1 MDVLEKIKN
10 KVIISSQA
18 MPGEPL
24 YEENAMKAMIKS
36 VLNGGAGG
44 LRLAGERDIKNAR
57 KMTDLPII
65 GITKPDKLPENWIE
79 RVYIT
84 PSRED
89 AKKVVDAGA
98 DIVAFD
104 GTSRNREC
112 ADTLEDL
119 IAFVR
124 KEQKIAMADISTNDE
139 AINCEKL
146 GFDIVSTT
154 LAGYTKEAQNIDMSS
169 PDWTLLSELTKSLKC
184 PVILEG
190 RIWTPEDVRR
200 AFELGAMQLLS
211 DLLLPEPSLLQKDLL
226 KHRGVS
232 QWIEK

>member
-1 MDVLEKIKN
+1 MTKTAKDALERIKN

-18 MPGEPL
+18 MKGEPL
-24 YEENAMKAMIKS
+24 YEECAMNAMIQT

-44 LRLAGERDIKNAR
+44 LRLAGERDIRNAR

-89 AKKVVDAGA
+89 AKKVADAGA

-112 ADTLEDL
+112 EDTLEDL
-119 IAFVR
+119 IAFVK
-124 KEQKIAMADISTNDE
+124 KEQKFAMADISTKEE

-146 GFDIVSTT
+146 GVDIVSTT
-154 LAGYTKEAQNIDMSS
+154 LAGYTKETQNIDMSS
-169 PDWTLLSELTKSLKC
+169 PDWALLSELTKSLKC

-190 RIWTPEDVRR
+190 RIWTPEDVRK
-200 AFELGAMQLLS
+200 AFDLGAYAVVVGSAVTRPQLITKRFV
-211 DLLLPEPSLLQKDLL
+211 EA
-226 KHRGVS
+226 
-232 QWIEK
+232 